1 MNKEI
6 VLITG
11 TNSGFGLLATLELAK
26 NEYFV
31 IATMRNLDNQ
41 HELIDKAK
49 QLKIEHLIEI
59 LPLDVTNEQEIHSII
74 HYIDNHYGQI
84 DILINNAGFCL
95 GGMCELVA
103 ITDWKKQF
111 ETNFFGVVHL
121 TQKVIPYMRK
131 QKKGK
136 IINIGSISGRFG
148 FPGLGPYVASKH
160 ALEGYSESLRTELLP
175 FEISVSIIEAG
186 SYNTNI
192 WKKALNE
199 QRLETNEDYRELMK
213 VIYDEATKTAEN
225 ADDPKEVI
233 KTILKICQTKKP
245 KLRYIV
251 GKGTKQMIFLKNI
264 LPWSMLEKLI
274 QKKLSHTNRRK

>member
-11 TNSGFGLLATLELAK
+11 TNSGFGLLTTLELAK